1 MTTATASAGVLE
13 LIDPQTIDVATN
25 VRTAAE
31 ASLDKEF
38 LDSVSAN
45 GVLVPIVATRDE
57 NGVHVRYGQRRTL
70 AAQHVGLSL
79 VPVYIVDVNEADDA
93 QRIVEQLVENE
104 QRQALTDGDRI
115 QAWKALELEGLTAT
129 AIAKRTGT
137 KRAKITTGLTV
148 AASDTGTRLIAE
160 AGMTLDQA
168 ATLIEFEDDPDTVAK
183 LTQVAAEQPGYFPVA
198 VQRTRDER
206 AAAQAREAGEQVEAA
221 KGHRILSEAPAWDA
235 RMPYRLGDLRT
246 SEGERVSE
254 DEIQGKDGVAVY
266 VRGDREGATRVS
278 YYVDEPEKLGY
289 TIVDDGMRG
298 CGGPMTDEQKE
309 ERKQLIINN
318 KEWDAAESVRREW
331 LAGFLSRKTLPKDA
345 GQVIARSLTAA
356 RHLVA
361 GAMGHGNDLAA
372 DLLGVEPV
380 TGYYVDRF
388 ADHLTAHP
396 TKAGHVTLA
405 IVLGGIESSTG
416 RNTWRSP
423 QAETAQY
430 LQTLAGWGYT
440 LSPVEQ
446 IAAMVES
453 TDDQQ

>member
-183 LTQVAAEQPGYFPVA
+183 LTQVAAEQPGYFRPEKPASRSKQPRGTASSPRPPPGTHARPTGSEISEPARVSA
-198 VQRTRDER
+198 CRRTRSR
-206 AAAQAREAGEQVEAA
+206 G
-221 KGHRILSEAPAWDA
+221 
-235 RMPYRLGDLRT
+235 RT
-246 SEGERVSE
+246 
-254 DEIQGKDGVAVY
+254 A
-266 VRGDREGATRVS
+266 
-278 YYVDEPEKLGY
+278 
-289 TIVDDGMRG
+289 
-298 CGGPMTDEQKE
+298 
-309 ERKQLIINN
+309 
-318 KEWDAAESVRREW
+318 
-331 LAGFLSRKTLPKDA
+331 
-345 GQVIARSLTAA
+345 
-356 RHLVA
+356 
-361 GAMGHGNDLAA
+361 
-372 DLLGVEPV
+372 
-380 TGYYVDRF
+380 
-388 ADHLTAHP
+388 
-396 TKAGHVTLA
+396 
-405 IVLGGIESSTG
+405 
-416 RNTWRSP
+416 
-423 QAETAQY
+423 
-430 LQTLAGWGYT
+430 
-440 LSPVEQ
+440 
-446 IAAMVES
+446 
-453 TDDQQ
+453 